1 MKYIFAIVVVL
12 NFCSGNADAQNV
24 QSLDQYLE
32 EASANSPLLKD
43 YQNQASIA
51 QMENKKVKANYR
63 IPGLYTT
70 ANWMESPLIN
80 KVGYD
85 EAITN
90 GGLYSAVIGAQLPL
104 LTGNFVNTE
113 QQQNN
118 LQQQYAFWNQR
129 TSWRDL
135 KMQITE
141 GYLLC
146 LTDQDNIQNIS
157 EQKHLLE
164 RQIKI
169 AATLAQTGDLKGTD
183 VLLLQIEIQKLT
195 TMGANWQSQL
205 LNDQAA
211 LNKLCGIVDT
221 SAVQFALPPL
231 SITDSVIVSS
241 QYQLQFAL
249 DSMNA
254 RNQMDLFNLKYKPHL
269 SAYADAGLN
278 ATSPSNLQNYFGFSI
293 GLNFSM
299 NLFDGNQK
307 QVVRDQTDLKLNTIS
322 SYQKQ
327 FKNQRQQNLL
337 NLKKQVELADK
348 RMTQINKELS
358 DYDKLIVVYQQELAQ
373 GDISVNDYLVTLRTY
388 IQEKQNLIDQ
398 QKQKYS
404 AINAYNYWNW

>member
-195 TMGANWQSQL
+195 TMAANWQSQL
-205 LNDQAA
+205 LSDQAA